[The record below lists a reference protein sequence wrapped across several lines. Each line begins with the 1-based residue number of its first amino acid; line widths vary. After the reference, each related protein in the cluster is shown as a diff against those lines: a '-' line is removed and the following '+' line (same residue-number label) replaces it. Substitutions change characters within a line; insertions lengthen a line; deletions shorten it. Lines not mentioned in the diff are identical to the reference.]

1 MSGRGDPVRLHRAR
15 ATRLQAPQSI
25 AGLPT
30 TRARGLPKRVPKLRS
45 SESTEENSEH
55 LAELKTP
62 GNNSY
67 DLKSTR
73 CKAVYTGSIPV
84 VAFIFARKR
93 RGSSSAASQLK
104 NQVWRRG

>member
-67 DLKSTR
+67 DVTVQSSGPAAGIPAW
-73 CKAVYTGSIPV
+73 CSESCGHGSC
-84 VAFIFARKR
+84 
-93 RGSSSAASQLK
+93 RGGGDLRLRS
-104 NQVWRRG
+104 